1 MTQLPDSTSSNEM
14 YHDKGSDEYSSP
26 QQQQQQNRLQQPLY
40 NGDDQNNLTIIPYDN
55 SLTISSV
62 NSIEERRDS
71 IPSTNGL
78 SFTSSSQSHP
88 HSNSQSQS
96 HSQSATYRSKS
107 HNSTISNDYQLYLE
121 SIQREY
127 SQHYQ
132 NSSAMIK
139 QLSRN
144 SRNNGSDQE
153 ENHEPIQKQETINVP
168 LNINNINQINNI
180 PTTVIATPFF
190 DHPPSDSDSSDE
202 DEEGEEQQ
210 EEEEDG
216 KSSDI
221 GNVK

>member
-1 MTQLPDSTSSNEM
+1 M
-14 YHDKGSDEYSSP
+14 
-26 QQQQQQNRLQQPLY
+26 Y
-40 NGDDQNNLTIIPYDN
+40 NGEDQNNLTIIPYDN

-88 HSNSQSQS
+88 QSNSYSHSNS
-96 HSQSATYRSKS
+96 HSATYRSKS
-107 HNSTISNDYQLYLE
+107 HNSMISNDYQLYLE

-153 ENHEPIQKQETINVP
+153 ERHEPIQKQEIIDSP
-168 LNINNINQINNI
+168 LNINSINHINNI

-190 DHPPSDSDSSDE
+190 AHPPSDSDSSD
-202 DEEGEEQQ
+202 D
-210 EEEEDG
+210 EEEEEVVVEQEG
-216 KSSDI
+216 
-221 GNVK
+221 VKINDVTTIK

>member
-1 MTQLPDSTSSNEM
+1 MRIHRLNN
-14 YHDKGSDEYSSP
+14 YHHHH
-26 QQQQQQNRLQQPLY
+26 QQQPLY
-40 NGDDQNNLTIIPYDN
+40 NGEDQNNLTIIPYDN

-88 HSNSQSQS
+88 QSNSYSHSNS
-96 HSQSATYRSKS
+96 HSATYRSKS
-107 HNSTISNDYQLYLE
+107 HNSMISNDYQLYLE

-153 ENHEPIQKQETINVP
+153 ERHEPIQNK
-168 LNINNINQINNI
+168 
-180 PTTVIATPFF
+180 
-190 DHPPSDSDSSDE
+190 
-202 DEEGEEQQ
+202 
-210 EEEEDG
+210 
-216 KSSDI
+216 KSLM
-221 GNVK
+221 VH